1 MPYLVLRSKSALIN
15 MQEMMQ
21 WWSRSQL
28 DIVVLAQR
36 LRAYINKIAISL
48 GTEMTSIM
56 NVVSMKYDIE
66 CLKLIKDQIKEDN
79 GTLHGRY
86 LKKLNSKSSQT
97 FGLIKISLPHT
108 QNHTLFVSYLIEE
121 EIWSDLGLDN
131 IYVRIHCQ
139 GRVRYFRKDGNMQE
153 TQVDARNWNQLRFM
167 LTDKNCLD
175 CWCKGG
181 HLRNNTKT
189 WNWESHWVNGNKI
202 HPHIHNNIKR
212 TYLGV

>member
-66 CLKLIKDQIKEDN
+66 CLKLIKDQIKENN

-108 QNHTLFVSYLIEE
+108 QNHTLLVSYLIEE
-121 EIWSDLGLDN
+121 EIWSDLALDN

-139 GRVRYFRKDGNMQE
+139 GRVRYFRKDGNYSKKHKLMPAIGINYVSCLQIRIVWIVDVKE
-153 TQVDARNWNQLRFM
+153 VIFGTTQRLEIENLIGLMVTRY
-167 LTDKNCLD
+167 T
-175 CWCKGG
+175 
-181 HLRNNTKT
+181 
-189 WNWESHWVNGNKI
+189 
-202 HPHIHNNIKR
+202 HIYTTI
-212 TYLGV
+212 